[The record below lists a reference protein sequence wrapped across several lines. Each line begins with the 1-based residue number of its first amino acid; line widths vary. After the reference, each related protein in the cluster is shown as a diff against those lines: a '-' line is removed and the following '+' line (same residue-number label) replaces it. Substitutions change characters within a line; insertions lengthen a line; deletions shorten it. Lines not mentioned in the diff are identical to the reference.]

1 MTSSEEGEEG
11 EEWES
16 EHHTKD
22 DAAPEHISQTGHQSS
37 PQMNSSSDP
46 KLETIDRTSKDQN
59 TDERYIENYYK
70 EWKNTDFDGVDQH

>member
-1 MTSSEEGEEG
+1 
-11 EEWES
+11 
-16 EHHTKD
+16 
-22 DAAPEHISQTGHQSS
+22 
-37 PQMNSSSDP
+37 MNSSSDP